1 MFTHVDSSGTLCDG
15 NDGGE
20 SRLKEG
26 NINPGLEVDTEP
38 HDDPANA
45 IALNTEEVNG
55 AHFKG
60 KIIITCNYQEYL
72 K

>member
-26 NINPGLEVDTEP
+26 NINPGLEVETEP
-38 HDDPANA
+38 HDDHMEQSANA

-55 AHFKG
+55 AHFKV
-60 KIIITCNYQEYL
+60 NHYM
-72 K
+72 

>member
-1 MFTHVDSSGTLCDG
+1 MFTHVDSSGALCDG

-26 NINPGLEVDTEP
+26 NINPGLEVETEP
-38 HDDPANA
+38 HDDHIKQSANA
-45 IALNTEEVNG
+45 IALKTEEVNG

-60 KIIITCNYQEYL
+60 NHHM
-72 K
+72 